1 MVPLEVTF
9 GLVFVCFLGFAF
21 LAPLALY
28 ALVRS
33 EHDQRTEL
41 SRSDGERVA
50 RRDSRDERR

>member
-1 MVPLEVTF
+1 MVSLQIGSVF
-9 GLVFVCFLGFAF
+9 VLVFLALAV
-21 LAPLALY
+21 LAPVALY

-33 EHDQRTEL
+33 EHDQRSAM